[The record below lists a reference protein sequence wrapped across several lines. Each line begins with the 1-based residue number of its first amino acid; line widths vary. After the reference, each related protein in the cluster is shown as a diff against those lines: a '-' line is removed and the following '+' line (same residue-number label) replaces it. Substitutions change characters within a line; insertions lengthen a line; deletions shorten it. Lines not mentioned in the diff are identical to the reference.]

1 MMPKLRGIFFDL
13 DDTLIDYS
21 EAEQAALDAGC
32 RVAARHYPAIR
43 PVMLATAI
51 YDVYQSRYA
60 YGLPGFTDLATLTVV
75 ELRRRLTSEALE
87 HLGIHDAD
95 LVETL
100 LQVYAE
106 AERETL
112 RPFPEVRETLARL
125 RPYFYLGVITN
136 GPSAMQR
143 EKLAAMALEGAFD
156 AIIVDTEFGHS
167 KPDPRIFH
175 HAAHQAGRAA
185 DELLFVGNSLEYDVA
200 GARAAG
206 WTSVWLTGTAERPR
220 PEALRPDFVIRAIPE
235 VTDLPPVRAVME
247 PENRKGKP

>member
-1 MMPKLRGIFFDL
+1 MPMLRGIFFDL

-32 RVAARHYPAIR
+32 RAAARRYPMIR

-60 YGLPGFTDLATLTVV
+60 YGLPGFTELATLGVE

-87 HLGIHDAD
+87 HLDIHDND

-100 LQVYAE
+100 LQVYADT
-106 AERETL
+106 ERDTL
-112 RPFPEVRETLARL
+112 RPFPEVKETLARL

-156 AIIVDTEFGHS
+156 TIIVDTEFGHS

-175 HAAHQAGRAA
+175 HAARQAEQGAEA
-185 DELLFVGNSLEYDVA
+185 LLFVGNSLEFDVA
-200 GARAAG
+200 GAQAAG
-206 WTSVWLTGTAERPR
+206 WTSVWLNVMAEIPSDNA
-220 PEALRPDFVIRAIPE
+220 PHPDFVIHTIAE
-235 VTDLPPVRAVME
+235 VIGLPPVRAVLE
-247 PENRKGKP
+247 SENRKGIS